1 MKRYPKLE
9 ANDFA
14 HADIEQL
21 ARQVP
26 ASGQLDVHTHA
37 KEIQTAIVNCYRKL
51 PHQSSNRRSK
61 QYLPQ
66 HGI

>member
-26 ASGQLDVHTHA
+26 ASCQLDVHTHA
-37 KEIQTAIVNCYRKL
+37 KEIQTAIVNCY
-51 PHQSSNRRSK
+51 
-61 QYLPQ
+61 
-66 HGI
+66 